1 MHLFPWMKTHVPPTA
16 HHGILRDSGGGD
28 GCAAAD
34 NVSMV
39 EEFAANHDGRTVQL
53 AFICP

>member
-1 MHLFPWMKTHVPPTA
+1 MHLIPWMKTHVPPTA

-28 GCAAAD
+28 GCAATD

-39 EEFAANHDGRTVQL
+39 KEFAANDDGRTVQL